1 MNEKAFIK
9 TTGSGL
15 SGAEKAAI
23 LIAELGPS
31 FVSSYDQ
38 LYALHLTKDEISKIK
53 KAMKK
58 IGPYNPGKMTD
69 AVGIGQIK
77 REQEVL
83 REALA
88 FFRAKR
94 GVSQTVAV
102 KSGETMSPSGTTD
115 QTLKQM
121 DFLKIKDSVFQKP
134 DDVANILRVW
144 LDGEEKERE

>member
-58 IGPYNPGKMTD
+58 IGSYNPGKMTD
-69 AVGIGQIK
+69 AVGVAQIR
-77 REQEVL
+77 REQDVL
-83 REALA
+83 REALS

-102 KSGETMSPSGTTD
+102 KSGKGGNALGATD
-115 QTLKQM
+115 NTLKQM
-121 DFLKIKDSVFQKP
+121 DFLKIKDSVLQKP
-134 DDVANILRVW
+134 DAVANILRTL
-144 LDGEEKERE
+144 LDEEKSG

>member
-23 LIAELGPS
+23 LIAELGPN

-38 LYALHLTKDEISKIK
+38 LYALHLTKNEISKIK

-58 IGPYNPGKMTD
+58 IGPYNPTKVPE
-69 AVGIGQIK
+69 AVGVAQIR
-77 REQEVL
+77 REQDVL
-83 REALA
+83 REALS

-102 KSGETMSPSGTTD
+102 KSGKGGNALGATD
-115 QTLKQM
+115 NTLKQM
-121 DFLKIKDSVFQKP
+121 DFLKIKDSVLQKP
-134 DDVANILRVW
+134 DAVANILRTL
-144 LDGEEKERE
+144 LDEEKSD

>member
-58 IGPYNPGKMTD
+58 IGPYNPDKMTET
-69 AVGIGQIK
+69 VGIGQIK

-102 KSGETMSPSGTTD
+102 KSGKGGNALGATD
-115 QTLKQM
+115 NTLKQM
-121 DFLKIKDSVFQKP
+121 DFLKIKDSVLQKP
-134 DDVANILRVW
+134 DAVANILRTL
-144 LDGEEKERE
+144 LDEEKSG

>member
-1 MNEKAFIK
+1 MNEKSFIK
-9 TTGSGL
+9 TTVPGL

-58 IGPYNPGKMTD
+58 IGPYNPDKMTD

-77 REQEVL
+77 REQDVL
-83 REALA
+83 REALS

-94 GVSQTVAV
+94 GLSRSMAE
-102 KSGETMSPSGTTD
+102 KSGKVENRFDATD
-115 QTLKQM
+115 NTIKQM
-121 DFLKIKDSVFQKP
+121 DFLKIKDSVLQKP
-134 DDVANILRVW
+134 DDVANILRTW
-144 LDGEEKERE
+144 LDEEKSD